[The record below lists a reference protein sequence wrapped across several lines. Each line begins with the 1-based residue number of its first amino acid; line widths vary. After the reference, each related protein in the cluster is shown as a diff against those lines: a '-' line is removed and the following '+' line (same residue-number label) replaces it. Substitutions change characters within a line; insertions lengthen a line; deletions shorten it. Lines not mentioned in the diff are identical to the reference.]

1 MSPDELSQSEIDS
14 LLSESDGEQEG
25 TVDKSGDGAEAPPAA
40 DTKSGGEGGGSRPAS
55 VDMPAFDS
63 PSGGAQSKPVK
74 NIEDMLQD
82 VELDVKIELGRSIM
96 TVEDIIRLQSGS
108 VVELN
113 KLAGD
118 PVDVLVNEQLVAK
131 GEVLVLNDA
140 FCIRITEIVSPKE
153 KLSRQM

>member
-14 LLSESDGEQEG
+14 LLSESDEEQDG
-25 TVDKSGDGAEAPPAA
+25 TVDNRGEGQEASPAGGEATGAE
-40 DTKSGGEGGGSRPAS
+40 KGGSKPSS
-55 VDMPAFDS
+55 VDMPSF
-63 PSGGAQSKPVK
+63 PSSSGKAQGEPVK

-131 GEVLVLNDA
+131 GEILVLNDA

-153 KLSRQM
+153 KMSRQM